1 MLHTILQVAASNAI
15 SAVILAGLVF
25 AVSLIGRRPA
35 LVRALWVLVLLKLL
49 MPPLWVFPIDDYI
62 ARVLYRPTVP
72 NEQATRG
79 GQEIRA
85 TTESDDGER
94 VRMPSETESAEDR
107 TPIADVSAEQAI
119 SATAMNNKPAA
130 KTLSVAETLAG
141 AWGAGSACCLILAMF
156 RVRRFMRCLRLAEAA
171 PATIGQRCAA
181 LAKRV
186 GISRSPSV
194 LFVPSA
200 VCPSIWAFSRPARIV
215 IPRQLWDR
223 LDAIQQDALLMHELA
238 HLRRRD
244 HWVRLL
250 EVAATIVYWWHPLVW
265 LARRQLHEAEE
276 QCCDAWVVG
285 LLGAER
291 GRYAAALLETV
302 DFLSSPHPATPALAS
317 GLGEF
322 SRLKRR
328 IVMIQN
334 GRVRKALSWSGATI
348 VFALA
353 GLILPVAAG
362 FGQDS
367 PDQKKKAEHQLD
379 RAATDKQDFVEH
391 VLVFQGPVDKAGDE
405 NAEAAKLERATA
417 IKEARQEVERLC
429 AESDKIQAQ
438 ISNAKERWRALKA
451 AQAGRDEPSLKL
463 DDIKAAK
470 KLDEMKIRK
479 LEALKA
485 EKNRDFVR
493 WSVKS
498 LTDAS
503 PDDRLDRL
511 EKQVKSILAEIEELR
526 SQRHEQPGPKP

>member
-1 MLHTILQVAASNAI
+1 MLLTILQIAASNAI

-25 AVSLIGRRPA
+25 AVSLIVRRPA

-49 MPPLWVFPIDDYI
+49 TPPLWVFPIDDYI
-62 ARVLYRPTVP
+62 ARVLHRPAVLNNQVTP
-72 NEQATRG
+72 EF
-79 GQEIRA
+79 RA
-85 TTESDDGER
+85 TESDDGER
-94 VRMPSETESAEDR
+94 IRIPSDAQLVEDP
-107 TPIADVSAEQAI
+107 TPISDASAEQAI
-119 SATAMNNKPAA
+119 SLLARNDEPVA
-130 KTLSVAETLAG
+130 KAVPVAETLAG
-141 AWGAGSACCLILAMF
+141 AWGAGSAWCLILAVLRVGRF
-156 RVRRFMRCLRLAEAA
+156 RRCLRLAEAA

-276 QCCDAWVVG
+276 QCCDAWVIG

-291 GRYAAALLETV
+291 GRYAEALLETV
-302 DFLSSPHPATPALAS
+302 DFLSLPHPATPALAS

-328 IVMIQN
+328 IVMIQC
-334 GRVRKALSWSGATI
+334 GRVRKALSWSGAI
-348 VFALA
+348 VVFALA
-353 GLILPVAAG
+353 CLVLPVAAG

-367 PDQKKKAEHQLD
+367 PDQEKKAENQLD
-379 RAATDKQDFVEH
+379 RAATDKQDFQR
-391 VLVFQGPVDKAGDE
+391 VLILQSTVDTARDE

-438 ISNAKERWRALKA
+438 ISQAKERWRALEA
-451 AQAGRDEPSLKL
+451 AQPGRDEPSLKL
-463 DDIKAAK
+463 DDTKAAK
-470 KLDEMKIRK
+470 KLDEIKSGKLDERK
-479 LEALKA
+479 TAA
-485 EKNRDFVR
+485 RNRDFIR
-493 WSVKS
+493 WSVIS
-498 LTDAS
+498 RADAS
-503 PDDRLDRL
+503 PDERLDRL

-526 SQRHEQPGPKP
+526 SQRHEAPKP